1 MHLSFLS
8 GSSGCSFQLIL
19 SYLSFKLARMQIFMK
34 TSGLKVLVTLLLV
47 SASSSQ
53 VLAESTVWSRTA
65 PIGEVCVEGDPCAK
79 ELVMVAS
86 TAVAPSQQGGLA
98 KVSLSAGS
106 EHEVKML
113 NMSSEGSMVFE
124 PPVLKVSVGDTIHFK
139 SVDLSHNSA
148 SIAGMIPDGASSWS
162 GGMNQDISVT
172 LNTEGVYVYQC
183 DPHAMM
189 AMVGVIQVG
198 NPVNLEA
205 VKAQA
210 GSKKSGFV
218 MNQSRLD
225 DYLSQR

>member
-1 MHLSFLS
+1 
-8 GSSGCSFQLIL
+8 
-19 SYLSFKLARMQIFMK
+19 MK
-34 TSGLKVLVTLLLV
+34 TSTLTFLMTFLVTFL
-47 SASSSQ
+47 SSHG
-53 VLAESTVWSRTA
+53 LAESTVWSRTA
-65 PIGEVCVEGDPCAK
+65 PIGEVCVEGDPCAE
-79 ELVMVAS
+79 ELVMVAAS
-86 TAVAPSQQGGLA
+86 AVSPSEQGGLT

-113 NMSSEGSMVFE
+113 NMSSAGSMVFE

-148 SIAGMIPDGASSWS
+148 SIAGMIPDGANSWS

-172 LNTEGVYVYQC
+172 LTTEGVYVYQC

-205 VKAQA
+205 VKAKA

-225 DYLSQR
+225 DYLSQL

>member
-1 MHLSFLS
+1 
-8 GSSGCSFQLIL
+8 
-19 SYLSFKLARMQIFMK
+19 MK
-34 TSGLKVLVTLLLV
+34 TSGLKVLVTLLLF

-86 TAVAPSQQGGLA
+86 AAVAPSQQGGLA

-113 NMSSEGSMVFE
+113 NMSSAGSMVFE

-172 LNTEGVYVYQC
+172 LDKEGVYVYQC

-198 NPVNLEA
+198 DPVNLDA
-205 VKAQA
+205 IKSQAQ
-210 GSKKSGFV
+210 SKKSGFV

-225 DYLSQR
+225 DYLSQL

>member
-1 MHLSFLS
+1 
-8 GSSGCSFQLIL
+8 
-19 SYLSFKLARMQIFMK
+19 MK
-34 TSGLKVLVTLLLV
+34 FVGLKFSVILLANLV
-47 SASSSQ
+47 SGQ
-53 VLAESTVWSRTA
+53 LLAESTVWSRTA
-65 PIGEVCVEGDPCAK
+65 PIGEVCVEGDACAD
-79 ELVMVAS
+79 ELVVVAS
-86 TAVAPSQQGGLA
+86 ASASPAMQGGLA
-98 KVSLSAGS
+98 KVSLSEGS

-113 NMSSEGSMVFE
+113 NMSSAGSMVFE

-148 SIAGMIPDGASSWS
+148 SIAGMIPEGASSWS

-172 LNTEGVYVYQC
+172 LDTEGVYVYQC

-205 VKAQA
+205 VKSQA
-210 GSKKSGFV
+210 GSKKAGFV

-225 DYLSQR
+225 DYLSQL

>member
-1 MHLSFLS
+1 MKRSVYVFLS
-8 GSSGCSFQLIL
+8 SLFVI
-19 SYLSFKLARMQIFMK
+19 
-34 TSGLKVLVTLLLV
+34 
-47 SASSSQ
+47 SASGQLS
-53 VLAESTVWSRTA
+53 AESTVWSRTA
-65 PIGEVCVEGDPCAK
+65 PIGEVCVEGDPCAD

-86 TAVAPSQQGGLA
+86 APAPSVQGGGA
-98 KVSLSAGS
+98 KVSLSEGS

-113 NMSSEGSMVFE
+113 NMSSAGSMVFE

-172 LNTEGVYVYQC
+172 LDTEGVYVYQC

-205 VKAQA
+205 VKSEA
-210 GSKKSGFV
+210 GSKKAGFV

-225 DYLSQR
+225 EYLSQL

>member
-1 MHLSFLS
+1 MKRSAYVFLS
-8 GSSGCSFQLIL
+8 SL
-19 SYLSFKLARMQIFMK
+19 
-34 TSGLKVLVTLLLV
+34 LVV
-47 SASSSQ
+47 SASGQLS
-53 VLAESTVWSRTA
+53 AESTVWSRTA
-65 PIGEVCVEGDPCAK
+65 PIGEVCVEGDPCAD

-86 TAVAPSQQGGLA
+86 VPAPSVQGGGA
-98 KVSLSAGS
+98 KVSLSDGS

-113 NMSSEGSMVFE
+113 NMSSAGSMVFE
-124 PPVLKVSVGDTIHFK
+124 PAVLKVSVGDTIHFK

-172 LNTEGVYVYQC
+172 LDTEGVYVYQC

-205 VKAQA
+205 VKSQA
-210 GSKKSGFV
+210 GSKKAGFV

-225 DYLSQR
+225 DYLSQL

>member
-1 MHLSFLS
+1 MRRS
-8 GSSGCSFQLIL
+8 
-19 SYLSFKLARMQIFMK
+19 A
-34 TSGLKVLVTLLLV
+34 LVFFASLFVV
-47 SASSSQ
+47 SASGQLS
-53 VLAESTVWSRTA
+53 AESTVWSRTA
-65 PIGEVCVEGDPCAK
+65 PIGEVCVEGDPCAD

-86 TAVAPSQQGGLA
+86 APAPSVQGGGA
-98 KVSLSAGS
+98 KVSLSEGS

-113 NMSSEGSMVFE
+113 NMSSAGSMVFE

-172 LNTEGVYVYQC
+172 LDTEGVYVYQC

-205 VKAQA
+205 VKSEA
-210 GSKKSGFV
+210 GSKKAGFV

-225 DYLSQR
+225 EYLSQL

>member
-1 MHLSFLS
+1 MKRSAYVFLS
-8 GSSGCSFQLIL
+8 SLFVI
-19 SYLSFKLARMQIFMK
+19 
-34 TSGLKVLVTLLLV
+34 
-47 SASSSQ
+47 SASGQLS
-53 VLAESTVWSRTA
+53 AESTVWSRTA
-65 PIGEVCVEGDPCAK
+65 PIGEVCVEGDPCAD

-86 TAVAPSQQGGLA
+86 APAPSVQGGGA
-98 KVSLSAGS
+98 KVSLSEGS

-113 NMSSEGSMVFE
+113 NMSSAGSMVFE

-172 LNTEGVYVYQC
+172 LDTEGVYVYQC

-205 VKAQA
+205 VKSEA
-210 GSKKSGFV
+210 GSKKAGFV

-225 DYLSQR
+225 EYLSQL

>member
-1 MHLSFLS
+1 MKTP
-8 GSSGCSFQLIL
+8 GLIL
-19 SYLSFKLARMQIFMK
+19 
-34 TSGLKVLVTLLLV
+34 VTFLV
-47 SASSSQ
+47 SAFSSHL
-53 VLAESTVWSRTA
+53 LAESTVWSRTA
-65 PIGEVCVEGDPCAK
+65 PIGEVCVEGDPGAK

-86 TAVAPSQQGGLA
+86 AAVAPSQQGGLT

-113 NMSSEGSMVFE
+113 NMSSAGSMVFE

-225 DYLSQR
+225 DYLSQL

>member
-1 MHLSFLS
+1 MKAFVLNCFATLMAILFS
-8 GSSGCSFQLIL
+8 GQL
-19 SYLSFKLARMQIFMK
+19 
-34 TSGLKVLVTLLLV
+34 
-47 SASSSQ
+47 
-53 VLAESTVWSRTA
+53 LAESTVWSRTA
-65 PIGEVCVEGDPCAK
+65 PVGEVCVEGDPCAD

-86 TAVAPSQQGGLA
+86 APAPSVQGGGA
-98 KVSLSAGS
+98 KVSLSEGS

-113 NMSSEGSMVFE
+113 NMSSAGTMVFE
-124 PPVLKVSVGDTIHFK
+124 PAVLKVSVGDTIHFK

-172 LNTEGVYVYQC
+172 LDTEGVYVYQC

-205 VKAQA
+205 VKSQA
-210 GSKKSGFV
+210 GSKKAGFV

-225 DYLSQR
+225 EYLSQL

>member
-1 MHLSFLS
+1 MAILFS
-8 GSSGCSFQLIL
+8 GQL
-19 SYLSFKLARMQIFMK
+19 
-34 TSGLKVLVTLLLV
+34 
-47 SASSSQ
+47 
-53 VLAESTVWSRTA
+53 LAESTVWSRTA
-65 PIGEVCVEGDPCAK
+65 PVGEVCIEGDPCAE

-86 TAVAPSQQGGLA
+86 APAPSVQGGAA
-98 KVSLSAGS
+98 KVSLSEGS

-113 NMSSEGSMVFE
+113 NMSSAGTMVFE
-124 PPVLKVSVGDTIHFK
+124 PAVLKVSVGDTIHFK

-172 LNTEGVYVYQC
+172 LDTEGVYVYQC

-205 VKAQA
+205 VKSQA
-210 GSKKSGFV
+210 GSKKAGFV

-225 DYLSQR
+225 DYLSQL